1 MAEESKSARQLNDH
15 KMAIAVLRAL
25 ADAGYLS
32 PQQLTAIESILAAK
46 DVNAAPGK
54 QWLTIDE
61 ACRHAEF
68 GRTTMWKYRNA
79 GLLSARKVGVRCL
92 IERGELDAFIHAG
105 APPANGLMRTR
116 NDEAFRIPQ

>member
-1 MAEESKSARQLNDH
+1 MAEESKSARQANAH

-25 ADAGYLS
+25 ADAGYLR
-32 PQQLTAIESILAAK
+32 PQQLTAIESLLAAK
-46 DVNAAPGK
+46 DANAAPGK

-79 GLLSARKVGVRCL
+79 GLLSVRKVGVRRL
-92 IERGELDAFIHAG
+92 IERDELDAFIQAG
-105 APPANGLMRTR
+105 PPPANSLVGTR
-116 NDEAFRIPQ
+116 REDAFRVPQ